1 MTNPTTIPIRN
12 IALIAHVDHGKTT
25 LVDGMLRQSG
35 LFRSNQVVQD
45 CIMDSEDLERERGIT
60 ILAKNCALVYR
71 DTKINII
78 DTPGH
83 ADFGGE
89 VERVLSMADGV
100 LLLVD
105 AFEGPMPQTRF
116 VLRKALEHGLIPIV
130 VINKI
135 DRTDQRATAVLDEIL
150 DLFIDLDADDS
161 QLDFPVLYA
170 SGRGGY
176 ASLDPHADGGT
187 LVPLFDTILESI
199 PPPSGDNDAILQ
211 MQVANIAYNEFV
223 GRMGIGRIYNGHLT
237 SGQTV
242 WLDKGA
248 SDSHA
253 GKIRRLE
260 VFDGLGKSVQD
271 RVESGDIAVVTGL
284 EDIAIGDTL
293 TDADQPKP
301 MHRIAIEEP
310 TITMN
315 FLINTSPFA
324 GKEGKYVTS
333 RQLGQR
339 LERELRSNLALSVE
353 VTELADCWK
362 VSGRGLLHLSILI
375 ETMRREGYELAVSKP
390 NVIMKTIDGK
400 TCEPVEEV
408 VIDCQEEYSGRVIEL
423 LGQRRGI
430 LESMATRGQSAHLE
444 FKCPS
449 RGLIGLRNQLL
460 NGTKGTAT
468 FTHIFN
474 GYEPFRGEIRHRN
487 RGVCVAS
494 DPGRVTEFA
503 LFNLQDRGR
512 FVVKPGENIYPGQIV
527 GEHCHESDI
536 DVNASKT
543 KHLTN
548 MRSSNKDF
556 SVRLMSTQTYSLEE
570 ALEYIDDDELVEV
583 TPVAIRMRKIE
594 LDPKQRRRQKRDRRK
609 DPVLV

>member
-1 MTNPTTIPIRN
+1 MTNPRTTSIRN

-60 ILAKNCALVYR
+60 ILAKNCALIYG

-116 VLRKALEHGLIPIV
+116 VLRKALEHKLIPIV

-135 DRTDQRATAVLDEIL
+135 DRSDQRATVVLDEIL

-176 ASLDPHADGGT
+176 ASLEPRADGGT
-187 LVPLFDTILESI
+187 LVPLFEAIVEAI
-199 PPPSGDNDAILQ
+199 PAPSGDNQAVLQ

-223 GRMGIGRIYNGHLT
+223 GRMGIGRIYNGQLR

-242 WLDKGA
+242 WLDKGT
-248 SDSHA
+248 SDSLTGRI
-253 GKIRRLE
+253 GKLE
-260 VFDGLGKSVQD
+260 VFDGLGKSARD
-271 RVESGDIAVVTGL
+271 RVEAGDIAVVTGL
-284 EDIAIGDTL
+284 ENIAIGDTL
-293 TDADQPKP
+293 TDPNQPKP

-315 FLINTSPFA
+315 FLVNTSPFA

-333 RQLGQR
+333 RQLRER
-339 LERELRSNLALSVE
+339 LQRELRSNIALSVE
-353 VTELADCWK
+353 DTAQADTWK

-390 NVIMKTIDGK
+390 NVIMKTVDGK

-408 VIDCQEEYSGRVIEL
+408 VVDCQEEYAGRVIEL

-430 LESMATRGQSAHLE
+430 VESIATRGQAAHLE

-460 NGTKGTAT
+460 NSTKGTAT
-468 FTHIFN
+468 FTHVFH

-487 RGVCVAS
+487 RGVCLAS
-494 DPGRVTEFA
+494 DPGRVTEYA

-512 FVVKPGENIYPGQIV
+512 FVVPPGESIYPGQIV
-527 GEHCHESDI
+527 GEHCHENDI
-536 DVNASKT
+536 DVNASKA

-548 MRSSNKDF
+548 MRAANKD
-556 SVRLMSTQTYSLEE
+556 SAVRLLGIRTFSLEE

-583 TPVAIRMRKIE
+583 TPVAVRLRKIE
-594 LDPKQRRRQKRDRRK
+594 LDPKARKRLKRDRRK
-609 DPVLV
+609 EMVPV

>member
-1 MTNPTTIPIRN
+1 MTDSRTIPIRN

-60 ILAKNCALVYR
+60 ILAKNCALIYR

-116 VLRKALEHGLIPIV
+116 VLRKALGHGLIPIV

-135 DRTDQRATAVLDEIL
+135 DRPDQRATAVLDEIL

-170 SGRGGY
+170 SGRDGY
-176 ASLDPHADGGT
+176 ASLEPRAEGGT
-187 LVPLFDTILESI
+187 LVPLFETIVQAI
-199 PPPSGDNDAILQ
+199 PPPSGDSEAVLQ
-211 MQVANIAYNEFV
+211 MQVANIAYNDFV
-223 GRMGIGRIYNGHLT
+223 GRMGIGRIYNGYLK
-237 SGQTV
+237 SGETV
-242 WLDKGA
+242 WLDKGT
-248 SDSHA
+248 SDSHT
-253 GKIRRLE
+253 GKIGKLE
-260 VFDGLGKSVQD
+260 VFDGLGKSARDQ
-271 RVESGDIAVVTGL
+271 VEIGDIAVVTGL

-293 TDADQPKP
+293 TDPDQPRP
-301 MHRIAIEEP
+301 MHRIAVEEP

-315 FLINTSPFA
+315 FLVNTSPFA

-333 RQLGQR
+333 RQLGER
-339 LERELRSNLALSVE
+339 LQRELRSNIALSVE
-353 VTELADCWK
+353 DTSQADTWK
-362 VSGRGLLHLSILI
+362 VSGRGLLHLGILI

-390 NVIMKTIDGK
+390 NVVMKTIDGQ

-408 VIDCQEEYSGRVIEL
+408 VIDCQEEYGGRVIEL
-423 LGQRRGI
+423 LGQRRGV
-430 LESMATRGQSAHLE
+430 LESMASRGQAAHLE

-460 NGTKGTAT
+460 NSTKGTAT
-468 FTHIFN
+468 FTHVFD

-494 DPGRVTEFA
+494 DPGRVTGYA
-503 LFNLQDRGR
+503 LFNLQDRCR
-512 FVVKPGENIYPGQIV
+512 FGVSPGEGIYPGQIV
-527 GEHCHESDI
+527 GEHCHDSDI
-536 DVNASKT
+536 DVNASKA

-548 MRSSNKDF
+548 MRASNKD
-556 SVRLMSTQTYSLEE
+556 SAVRLLGIRTFSLEE

-583 TPVAIRMRKIE
+583 TPVAIRLRKIE
-594 LDPKQRRRQKRDRRK
+594 LNPKQRKRQKRDRRNE
-609 DPVLV
+609 VVSV

>member
-1 MTNPTTIPIRN
+1 MTESRTTSIRN

-60 ILAKNCALVYR
+60 ILAKNCALTYR

-116 VLRKALEHGLIPIV
+116 VLRKALQHKLIPIV

-135 DRTDQRATAVLDEIL
+135 DRPQQRAAAVLDEIL
-150 DLFIDLDADDS
+150 ELFIDLEANDS

-176 ASLDPHADGGT
+176 ASLEPVSEEGT
-187 LVPLFDTILESI
+187 LAPLFETIVQTI
-199 PPPSGDNDAILQ
+199 PPPRGDSEAILQ

-223 GRMGIGRIYNGHLT
+223 GRMGIGRIYNGHLK

-242 WLDKGA
+242 WLDKGTSA
-248 SDSHA
+248 SHT
-253 GKIRRLE
+253 GKIGKLE
-260 VFDGLGKSVQD
+260 VFDGLGKLARD
-271 RVESGDIAVVTGL
+271 RVESGDIVVVTGL

-293 TDADQPKP
+293 TNPDQPKP
-301 MHRIAIEEP
+301 MHRITIEEP

-315 FLINTSPFA
+315 FLVNTSPFA

-339 LERELRSNLALSVE
+339 LERELRSNIALSVE
-353 VTELADCWK
+353 DTGLADSWK

-408 VIDCQEEYSGRVIEL
+408 VIDCQEEYAGRVIEL
-423 LGQRRGI
+423 LGRRRGI
-430 LESMATRGQSAHLE
+430 LKSMAARGQAAHLE

-460 NGTKGTAT
+460 NSTKGTAT
-468 FTHIFN
+468 FTHIFDR
-474 GYEPFRGEIRHRN
+474 YEPFRGEIRHRS

-494 DPGRVTEFA
+494 DPGRVTEYA

-512 FVVKPGENIYPGQIV
+512 FVVAPGESIYPGQIV

-536 DVNASKT
+536 DVNASKA

-556 SVRLMSTQTYSLEE
+556 SVRLMGARTYSLEE
-570 ALEYIDDDELVEV
+570 ALEYIDDDELVEI
-583 TPVAIRMRKIE
+583 TPIAIRMRKIE
-594 LDPKQRRRQKRDRRK
+594 LDPKQRKRQKRDRK
-609 DPVLV
+609 NEVVPV

>member
-1 MTNPTTIPIRN
+1 MTNSRTTSIRN

-35 LFRSNQVVQD
+35 LFRSNQIVQD

-60 ILAKNCALVYR
+60 ILAKNCALIYG

-116 VLRKALEHGLIPIV
+116 VLRKALEHRLIPIV

-135 DRTDQRATAVLDEIL
+135 DRSDQRATAVLDEIL
-150 DLFIDLDADDS
+150 DLFIDLDANES

-176 ASLDPHADGGT
+176 ASPEPRADGGT
-187 LVPLFDTILESI
+187 LVPLFEAIVQTI
-199 PPPSGDNDAILQ
+199 PAPSGDNQAVLQ

-223 GRMGIGRIYNGHLT
+223 GRMGIGRIYNGQLR

-242 WLDKGA
+242 WLDKGT
-248 SDSHA
+248 SESRTGRI
-253 GKIRRLE
+253 GKLE
-260 VFDGLGKSVQD
+260 VFDGLGKSARD
-271 RVESGDIAVVTGL
+271 RVEAGDIAVVTGL

-293 TDADQPKP
+293 TDPDQPKA

-315 FLINTSPFA
+315 FLVNTSPFA

-333 RQLGQR
+333 RQLGER
-339 LERELRSNLALSVE
+339 LQRELRSNIALSVE
-353 VTELADCWK
+353 DTAQADTWK

-390 NVIMKTIDGK
+390 NVIMKKVDGK

-408 VIDCQEEYSGRVIEL
+408 VVDCQEEYAGRVIEL

-430 LESMATRGQSAHLE
+430 IESIATRGKAAHLE

-460 NGTKGTAT
+460 NSTKGTAT
-468 FTHIFN
+468 FAHVYD
-474 GYEPFRGEIRHRN
+474 GYEPFRGDIRHRN

-494 DPGRVTEFA
+494 DPGRVTEYA

-512 FVVKPGENIYPGQIV
+512 FVVTPGESIYPGQIV

-536 DVNASKT
+536 DVNASKA

-548 MRSSNKDF
+548 MRASNKD
-556 SVRLMSTQTYSLEE
+556 SAVRLLGIRTFSLEE

-583 TPVAIRMRKIE
+583 TPVAVRLRKIE
-594 LDPKQRRRQKRDRRK
+594 LDPKARKRQKRDRRK
-609 DPVLV
+609 EMVPV